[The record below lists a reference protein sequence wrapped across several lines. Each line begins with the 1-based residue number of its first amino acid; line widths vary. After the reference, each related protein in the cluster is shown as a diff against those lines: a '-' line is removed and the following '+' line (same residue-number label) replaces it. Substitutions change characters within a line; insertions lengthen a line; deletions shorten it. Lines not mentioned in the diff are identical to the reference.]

1 MELLR
6 SVLSPVAVP
15 ARRAD
20 ERAETT
26 HVDLASPPALPVDP
40 HRELFRGGLP
50 GSVGERRVW
59 RVACGDVINRD
70 RCLTVLVEKNK
81 VVLVGP
87 PGETAVLSSGQLGQL
102 RTALREAA
110 EQAER

>member
-6 SVLSPVAVP
+6 SAPSPLVAAQ
-15 ARRAD
+15 ARR
-20 ERAETT
+20 
-26 HVDLASPPALPVDP
+26 VDP
-40 HRELFRGGLP
+40 HVEVPAEAHRDFRGELH

-59 RVACGDVINRD
+59 RIACGDVINRD

-102 RTALREAA
+102 RDALREAA

>member
-6 SVLSPVAVP
+6 STPSPAAGQP
-15 ARRAD
+15 ARRSD
-20 ERAETT
+20 ERADF
-26 HVDLASPPALPVDP
+26 HGGAHGNLRGDL
-40 HRELFRGGLP
+40 H

-59 RVACGDVINRD
+59 RVSCGDVINRD

-87 PGETAVLSSGQLGQL
+87 PGETAVLTSGQLGQL
-102 RTALREAA
+102 RIALREAA

>member
-6 SVLSPVAVP
+6 SAPSPVATRSVP
-15 ARRAD
+15 RP
-20 ERAETT
+20 TT
-26 HVDLASPPALPVDP
+26 SSDPRSEPRDL
-40 HRELFRGGLP
+40 RGDFHTGLRD
-50 GSVGERRVW
+50 GLHGAVGERRVW
-59 RVACGDVINRD
+59 RIACGDVINRD

-87 PGETAVLSSGQLGQL
+87 PGETAVLTAGQLVQL
-102 RTALREAA
+102 RNALQEAA